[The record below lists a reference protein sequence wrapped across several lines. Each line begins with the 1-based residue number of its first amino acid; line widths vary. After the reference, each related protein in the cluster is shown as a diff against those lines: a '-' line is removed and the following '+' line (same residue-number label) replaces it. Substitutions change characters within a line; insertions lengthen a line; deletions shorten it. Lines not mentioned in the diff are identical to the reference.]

1 MPLVIL
7 PSGYE
12 HVRDPCLGCR
22 LMVEDAPSPQQSC
35 KALCREGPWET
46 QRGLFEKTVPGW
58 GRIKQPPTRPGEL
71 VAEEGEV
78 SEDWAHVGNARGQG
92 WSVDEGAGIL
102 KGDRMSSAGGGGG
115 SGRRICQHHLSGS
128 RAQSGVCCPLSR
140 GTHSQTE

>member
-7 PSGYE
+7 PLGYE

-58 GRIKQPPTRPGEL
+58 GRIKQPPLGLGSWLLRRARSVRIGPMWGMPG
-71 VAEEGEV
+71 
-78 SEDWAHVGNARGQG
+78 ARAGVWMRVQG
-92 WSVDEGAGIL
+92 S
-102 KGDRMSSAGGGGG
+102 
-115 SGRRICQHHLSGS
+115 
-128 RAQSGVCCPLSR
+128 
-140 GTHSQTE
+140 